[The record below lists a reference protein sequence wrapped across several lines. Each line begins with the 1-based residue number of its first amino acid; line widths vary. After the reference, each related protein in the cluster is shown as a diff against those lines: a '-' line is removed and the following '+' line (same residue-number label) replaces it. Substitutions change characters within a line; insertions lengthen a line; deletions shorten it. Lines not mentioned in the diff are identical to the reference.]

1 MIVKQE
7 SECKPPIDYISNAH
21 IYLWF
26 QKVYRASEVQL
37 KKQTLQNHAC
47 IHINIPADHM
57 QLFMTLPWVLKY
69 IFMDH
74 LGSLNILL
82 LHILTK
88 VGLTF
93 NALVIAL

>member
-47 IHINIPADHM
+47 MYTHKYTCRSHAAIHDS
-57 QLFMTLPWVLKY
+57 TLGIKIY
-69 IFMDH
+69 IYGPSRIVKHF
-74 LGSLNILL
+74 
-82 LHILTK
+82 T
-88 VGLTF
+88 
-93 NALVIAL
+93 IAHSHKGWLDF